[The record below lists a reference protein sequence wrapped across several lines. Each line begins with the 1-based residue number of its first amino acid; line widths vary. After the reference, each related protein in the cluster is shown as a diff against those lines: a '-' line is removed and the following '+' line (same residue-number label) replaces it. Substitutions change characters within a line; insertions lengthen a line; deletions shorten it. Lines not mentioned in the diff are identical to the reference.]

1 MIRRSKTY
9 DDIHMATIVELLKDA
24 NVKLKDL
31 YKEFKV
37 PQSTLQRIM
46 MTTMK
51 FSLVFLVDQQ
61 KRMEQIDL
69 R

>member
-1 MIRRSKTY
+1 
-9 DDIHMATIVELLKDA
+9 MATIVELLKDA

-31 YKEFKV
+31 YKELKV

>member
-31 YKEFKV
+31 YKELKV